1 MPDLIVQ
8 PQGDEGSKGPEGEAQ
23 VTELEGDKG
32 EGSEEEKAA
41 AAAEAAE
48 VAEAAKKKE
57 EEDAAAAA
65 AKAPT
70 DKELLA
76 LQISENQELR
86 TLLRDGKRSVDAL
99 TERVTSS
106 EAALEKAGLVTEEE
120 KQAVADQQTTFTARQ
135 RELDTILEMTRLNSK
150 YEDVDSVVSQGNFD
164 AAIDSMAAEY
174 ATKNGV
180 SVNEAVAAV
189 EGWVWSLTNPY
200 RFMYNKIKE
209 IHPSFKGKEKA
220 GGAPA
225 EAPGSVQ
232 GVHGGA
238 GSGDLTGW
246 TAAKIDG
253 LPEDALASVPKDVY
267 AKYLRNELK

>member
-1 MPDLIVQ
+1 MSEEIIVQ
-8 PQGDEGSKGPEGEAQ
+8 PQGDEGSKDPVGEAQ
-23 VTELEGDKG
+23 ETELEGDKG
-32 EGSEEEKAA
+32 EGSETDEKAVEEKAEEKEEKAA
-41 AAAEAAE
+41 
-48 VAEAAKKKE
+48 
-57 EEDAAAAA
+57 
-65 AKAPT
+65 PT
-70 DKELLA
+70 DAELLKN
-76 LQISENQELR
+76 QISENQELR
-86 TLLRDGKRSVDAL
+86 TLLRDGKRSMDAL

-135 RELDTILEMTRLNSK
+135 KELDTILEMTRLNSK

-174 ATKNGV
+174 AAKNGV
-180 SVNEAVAAV
+180 SVNEAVEAV
-189 EGWVWSLTNPY
+189 ESWVWSLTNPY
-200 RFMYNKIKE
+200 RFMYDKIKE
-209 IHPSFKGKEKA
+209 IHPSFKGA
-220 GGAPA
+220 GASKTTPA